1 MELKDFVKETL
12 ETLVQITQGV
22 HESIVQVRESGGYT
36 NPAVRAKAKSPDTS
50 HFADIGFGRNVFLV
64 DFDVA
69 ISVEEGTGTNA
80 GAKLNVASL
89 LSLNAGGE
97 SANKSTATNR
107 ISFKVPLALPV
118 DPVTEEEL
126 KKREIA
132 QAKQLKESLAQLNQA
147 SKSWVRDY

>member
-1 MELKDFVKETL
+1 MELKDFVK

-36 NPAVRAKAKSPDTS
+36 NPAVRTNTKSSDSS
-50 HFADIGFGRNVFLV
+50 HFANLGFGRNVFLV

-69 ISVEEGTGTNA
+69 VSVEEGTGTNA

-89 LSLNAGGE
+89 LTLGAGGE

-107 ISFKVPLALPV
+107 ISFKVPIALPV

-126 KKREIA
+126 KKREIE
-132 QAKQLKESLAQLNQA
+132 QAKQMKENLEKLNQT
-147 SKSWVRDY
+147 SRNWVRDY